1 MLFRAFILAAALG
14 ASSPL
19 ASAFVPQAISR
30 SGSTSTPLRATV
42 DPSVV
47 TKKEYQDICGVDFD
61 DQSLEERLSRTK
73 FLYPKHV
80 EVIEDLAPIAGAMVD
95 DVVSS
100 GVMHV
105 GWTDTACP
113 SCIDYY
119 FGLLR
124 NCHLALISA
133 PHEFSFRA
141 MSDSHTC
148 LQLFSLNKNNSQLL
162 ETGDKAWQPQDY
174 LPDLTQDD
182 FEEQIRD
189 FRGQASCVPDDVLV
203 VLIGD
208 MVTEEALPTY
218 QTLLNTFEGCDDP
231 TGTTDSAWARWSRGW
246 TSEENRHGDL
256 LNKYLY
262 LGGRC
267 DMRSIE
273 VTIQHLI
280 TSGFNPGAQKDPYR
294 GFVYT
299 SFQERATK
307 ISHGNVG
314 KLAREK
320 GDKNLSKICAIIAGD
335 EGRHEKAYQTF
346 VTEILKRDPDGLI
359 KVFGDMMRGQ
369 IVMPAELMTD
379 GKDAQL
385 YENFS
390 AVAQR
395 LGVYTAIDYANIIDH
410 LIKTWDLENITGI
423 SSESE
428 KERDYLCR
436 LPTRYRKL
444 AERSMNKKKDDEADA
459 PQSFGWIYDR
469 TA

>member
-1 MLFRAFILAAALG
+1 MFNKLALG
-14 ASSPL
+14 AALVSAAGSAAAFRPSSLSNRP
-19 ASAFVPQAISR
+19 A
-30 SGSTSTPLRATV
+30 TSLRATV
-42 DPSVV
+42 DKTVV
-47 TKKEYQDICGVDFD
+47 TAKEYTDICGVDFD
-61 DQSLEERLSRTK
+61 NDTLEKRLERTK

-80 EVIEDLAPIAGAMVD
+80 EVIEDIAPIAGQMVD
-95 DVVSS
+95 D
-100 GVMHV
+100 
-105 GWTDTACP
+105 
-113 SCIDYY
+113 I
-119 FGLLR
+119 
-124 NCHLALISA
+124 
-133 PHEFSFRA
+133 
-141 MSDSHTC
+141 
-148 LQLFSLNKNNSQLL
+148 LL

-174 LPDLTQDD
+174 LPDLSK
-182 FEEQIRD
+182 EEAMEEIKD
-189 FRGQASCVPDDVLV
+189 FRGQAACVPDDVLV

-314 KLAREK
+314 KLAREA

-335 EGRHEKAYQTF
+335 EGRHEKAYQRF
-346 VTEILKRDPDGLI
+346 VTEILQRDPDGLI
-359 KVFGDMMRGQ
+359 QVFGDMMRGQ
-369 IVMPAELMTD
+369 IAMPAELMTD
-379 GKDAQL
+379 GHDKQL

-395 LGVYTAIDYANIIDH
+395 LGVYTALDYADIIRH
-410 LIKTWDLENITGI
+410 LVEIWDLENLTGL
-423 SSESE
+423 SGEAE
-428 KERDYLCR
+428 KDRDYLCR
-436 LPTRYRKL
+436 LPERYRKL
-444 AERSMNKKKDDEADA
+444 AERSMNKAKKSGDEVE
-459 PQSFGWIYDR
+459 PTSFKWIYDR
-469 TA
+469 KA

>member
-1 MLFRAFILAAALG
+1 
-14 ASSPL
+14 
-19 ASAFVPQAISR
+19 
-30 SGSTSTPLRATV
+30 
-42 DPSVV
+42 
-47 TKKEYQDICGVDFD
+47 
-61 DQSLEERLSRTK
+61 
-73 FLYPKHV
+73 
-80 EVIEDLAPIAGAMVD
+80 
-95 DVVSS
+95 
-100 GVMHV
+100 
-105 GWTDTACP
+105 
-113 SCIDYY
+113 
-119 FGLLR
+119 
-124 NCHLALISA
+124 
-133 PHEFSFRA
+133 
-141 MSDSHTC
+141 MSDTEFVVFFLTC
-148 LQLFSLNKNNSQLL
+148 RKTFSLNITPHPQLL

-231 TGTTDSAWARWSRGW
+231 TGTTDSPWARWSRGW

-359 KVFGDMMRGQ
+359 SVFGDMMRGQ

-385 YENFS
+385 YDNFS

-428 KERDYLCR
+428 KEREYLCR

-444 AERSMNKKKDDEADA
+444 AERSMNKKKKEGEEDA
-459 PQSFGWIYDR
+459 PKSFGWIYDR
-469 TA
+469 KA

>member
-1 MLFRAFILAAALG
+1 MLGGEDTTRTAHRSHVL
-14 ASSPL
+14 SVPL
-19 ASAFVPQAISR
+19 ICSVLPTLRTLLVSDTEFV
-30 SGSTSTPLRATV
+30 V
-42 DPSVV
+42 
-47 TKKEYQDICGVDFD
+47 F
-61 DQSLEERLSRTK
+61 
-73 FLYPKHV
+73 FL
-80 EVIEDLAPIAGAMVD
+80 
-95 DVVSS
+95 
-100 GVMHV
+100 
-105 GWTDTACP
+105 
-113 SCIDYY
+113 
-119 FGLLR
+119 
-124 NCHLALISA
+124 
-133 PHEFSFRA
+133 
-141 MSDSHTC
+141 TC
-148 LQLFSLNKNNSQLL
+148 RKTFSLNITPHPQLL

-231 TGTTDSAWARWSRGW
+231 TGTTDSPWARWSRGW

-359 KVFGDMMRGQ
+359 SVFGDMMRGQ

-385 YENFS
+385 YDNFS

-428 KERDYLCR
+428 KEREYLCR

-444 AERSMNKKKDDEADA
+444 AERSMNKKKKDGEEDV
-459 PQSFGWIYDR
+459 PKSFGWIYDR
-469 TA
+469 KA

>member
-1 MLFRAFILAAALG
+1 MMYSSTIVTLLC
-14 ASSPL
+14 SPL
-19 ASAFVPQAISR
+19 VNAFSP
-30 SGSTSTPLRATV
+30 TSFAAKQRMTHSLSATV
-42 DPSVV
+42 DPDTV
-47 TKKEYQDICGVDFD
+47 TKKEYEDICGVSFD
-61 DQSLEERLSRTK
+61 DKCLAERLEKTN

-80 EVIEDLAPIAGAMVD
+80 EVIEDFSPMVD
-95 DVVSS
+95 DMV
-100 GVMHV
+100 
-105 GWTDTACP
+105 DN
-113 SCIDYY
+113 I
-119 FGLLR
+119 
-124 NCHLALISA
+124 
-133 PHEFSFRA
+133 
-141 MSDSHTC
+141 
-148 LQLFSLNKNNSQLL
+148 LL

-174 LPDLTQDD
+174 LPDLTKDSWYD
-182 FEEQIRD
+182 EVKELREM
-189 FRGQASCVPDDVLV
+189 AAEVPDDVLV

-280 TSGFNPGAQKDPYR
+280 TSGFNPGAEKDPYR

-314 KLAREK
+314 KLANK
-320 GDKNLSKICAIIAGD
+320 YGDKNMRKVCAKIAGD
-335 EGRHEKAYQTF
+335 EGRHEKAYQEF
-346 VTEILKRDPDGLI
+346 VTEILKRDPDGLL

-379 GKDAQL
+379 GKDEML

-390 AVAQR
+390 NIAQR
-395 LGVYTAIDYANIIDH
+395 LGVYTAIDYAEIIDH
-410 LIKTWDLENITGI
+410 LVQKWDLENIEGL
-423 SSESE
+423 SSEGE
-428 KERDYLCR
+428 KERDYLCK

-444 AERSMNKKKDDEADA
+444 AERSMNKKKKITEDEV
-459 PQSFGWIYDR
+459 PTMSFNWIYGR
-469 TA
+469 EC